1 MLNSKFVYLR
11 MMGVQDPFMPMCNGK
26 GGGDAPD
33 PDPNIGVAALKNA
46 EIGKEALD
54 WYKGIYAQDAPYRE
68 ELRALSNEL
77 TKSQVAAATQNQ
89 NIANDYYSYMN
100 KTYRPIEESL
110 AKDAT
115 TYSSAAEQEKQAA
128 AAAADIASASANQ
141 RAQMNRA
148 MAASGVNPNSGRFAS
163 LQNDASILESATRA
177 GAMTKARDNADQL
190 GWAKRMDAASLG
202 KGLASNQVNSQN
214 IAINAG
220 NSAINTAKV
229 PGQTSAQYAGM
240 VGSGYGQA
248 MQGYANMG
256 NILNNQYQTQVS
268 AWNAQQQAN
277 AAETGGL
284 MSGLGMAAGMY
295 FASSKE
301 LKTDKKQVGSVLEGI
316 RELPVEEWT
325 YKKGVA
331 DEGRHIGPYAEDV
344 KEKFGDG
351 AAPGGKMLDVISMI
365 GINTA
370 AIKELDKKVTRL
382 GKR

>member
-26 GGGDAPD
+26 GGGSAPD
-33 PDPNIGVAALKNA
+33 PDPNIGIAALKNA

-77 TKSQVAAATQNQ
+77 TQSQVAAANQNQ
-89 NIANDYYSYMN
+89 NIANDYYDYMN

-214 IAINAG
+214 IALNAG
-220 NSAINTAKV
+220 NSAINTAQV
-229 PGQTSAQYAGM
+229 PGKTAAQYAGM
-240 VGSGYGQA
+240 VGTGYGQA

-256 NILNNQYQTQVS
+256 NILNNQYQTQVN
-268 AWNAQQQAN
+268 AWGMEQQAN
-277 AAETGGL
+277 SAE
-284 MSGLGMAAGMY
+284 SAGMMGGIGSIAMAGAMY
-295 FASSKE
+295 F
-301 LKTDKKQVGSVLEGI
+301 
-316 RELPVEEWT
+316 
-325 YKKGVA
+325 
-331 DEGRHIGPYAEDV
+331 
-344 KEKFGDG
+344 
-351 AAPGGKMLDVISMI
+351 
-365 GINTA
+365 
-370 AIKELDKKVTRL
+370 
-382 GKR
+382 